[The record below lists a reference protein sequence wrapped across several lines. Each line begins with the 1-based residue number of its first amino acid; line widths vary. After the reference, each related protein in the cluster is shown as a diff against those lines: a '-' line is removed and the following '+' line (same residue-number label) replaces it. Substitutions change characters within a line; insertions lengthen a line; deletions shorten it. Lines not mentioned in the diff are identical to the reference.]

1 MELQRREKN
10 QRIAYIYLLP
20 WLIGFAVFQLYPFFS
35 SFYYSLTNLTMLKP
49 AKFVGLRNYI
59 RIFTQDATFVQSLKV
74 TVLYVLMAVPL
85 KLLMALFIAMLLNLK
100 VRAIGVYRTFYY
112 LPSILGGSVG
122 ISILWRFLFNRD
134 GLINLILSKVG
145 LGPVD
150 WLGNPNVALFT
161 ISLLSVWQFGSAMV
175 LFLAAL
181 KQIPTYLYEAAMVD
195 GAGPIRS
202 FFKITIPM
210 ISPII
215 LFNLVMQLI
224 NAFQEFAAPNLITN
238 GGPLNST
245 YLYSLMLYETSF
257 QYLKM
262 GYSSALSWIL
272 FVIIM
277 FFTALVFKSSP
288 YWTFYQDRGGV

>member
-1 MELQRREKN
+1 MNLRYRGKN
-10 QRIAYIYLLP
+10 QRIAYVYLLP
-20 WLIGFAVFQLYPFFS
+20 WIIGFLIFQLYPFCS
-35 SFYYSLTNLTMLKP
+35 SFYYSFTNLTMLKP
-49 AKFVGLRNYI
+49 ASFVGLKNYI
-59 RIFTQDATFVQSLKV
+59 RIFTRDAIFLQSLKV
-74 TVLYVLMAVPL
+74 TLCYVLMAVPM
-85 KLLMALFIAMLLNLK
+85 KLLMALFIAMLLNMK
-100 VRAIGVYRTFYY
+100 IRAIGLYRTFYY

-134 GLINLILSKVG
+134 GLINLLIARLG
-145 LGPVD
+145 FGPVD
-150 WLGNPNVALFT
+150 WLGNPDIALFS

-181 KQIPTYLYEAAMVD
+181 KQIPTHLYEAAMVD
-195 GAGPIRS
+195 GAGPVCS
-202 FFKITIPM
+202 FWKITVPM

-215 LFNLVMQLI
+215 FFNLVMQLI
-224 NAFQEFAAPNLITN
+224 NAFQEFAAPNLITS

-257 QYLKM
+257 RYLKM

-288 YWTFYQDRGGV
+288 YWTFYQDGGDF

>member
-100 VRAIGVYRTFYY
+100 VRANGVYRTFIIC
-112 LPSILGGSVG
+112 LPSWAAAWAFPSSGVFCLT
-122 ISILWRFLFNRD
+122 RD

-210 ISPII
+210 ISRLSSLTSYAADQCFSRICRA
-215 LFNLVMQLI
+215 QLDYKRRP
-224 NAFQEFAAPNLITN
+224 AKLDVLI
-238 GGPLNST
+238 
-245 YLYSLMLYETSF
+245 
-257 QYLKM
+257 
-262 GYSSALSWIL
+262 
-272 FVIIM
+272 
-277 FFTALVFKSSP
+277 
-288 YWTFYQDRGGV
+288 